1 MNQGWT
7 YHNRVQ
13 PQDQGLSLL
22 AYYTQRYPHSSQ
34 AEWRSRI
41 LAGAVLVDGA
51 IAPPD
56 LPLQLKQ
63 RLSYY
68 RRPWQEP
75 PAPLGIPILYEDA
88 DLLVVAKPSGL
99 PVLPGG
105 GFLEHTLLHQLQQ
118 RYPQDKPV
126 PVHRLGRGTSGV
138 MLLGRSPLAK
148 ADLSRQLREATER
161 AETSPAFKKIYRALV
176 APGPIPDRFTLTTPI
191 GRLPHDTLG
200 YVYGASPEGKPA
212 YSQGHVLERR
222 ADSTLVEVAIATG
235 RPHQIRIHMAAA
247 GYPLVGDP
255 LYGVGGIPLIF
266 PAGQRQSLPGDCGYH
281 LHAYELY
288 FCHPRTAEPMT
299 VQCPAPD
306 LFCVQATR
314 MDAAAIC
321 KD

>member
-13 PQDQGLSLL
+13 PRDQGLSLL
-22 AYYTQRYPHSSQ
+22 AYYTQRYPHSSE
-34 AEWRSRI
+34 ADWRSRI
-41 LAGAVLVDGA
+41 LAGEVLVDGA

-68 RRPWQEP
+68 RLPWQEP
-75 PAPLGIPILYEDA
+75 AAPLEIPILYEDV

-105 GFLEHTLLHQLQQ
+105 GFLEHTLLHQLRQ
-118 RYPQDKPV
+118 RYRQDPPV

-148 ADLSRQLREATER
+148 TDLSRQLREATER
-161 AETSPAFKKIYRALV
+161 AETSPNFKKIYRALV
-176 APGPIPDRFTLTTPI
+176 APGPIADRFTLTTPI
-191 GRLPHDTLG
+191 GRLPHATLG
-200 YVYGASPEGKPA
+200 YVYGASPKGKPS

-235 RPHQIRIHMAAA
+235 RPHQIRIHLAAA

-255 LYGVGGIPLIF
+255 LYGIGGF
-266 PAGQRQSLPGDCGYH
+266 PKAPIQDERQALPGDCGYH
-281 LHAYELY
+281 LHAYELS
-288 FCHPRTAEPMT
+288 FCHPRTRVPMT
-299 VQCPAPD
+299 ICCPAPAE
-306 LFCVQATR
+306 LCPQH
-314 MDAAAIC
+314 
-321 KD
+321 K